1 MKQTAVFISLLLF
14 CVFSLKA
21 QENSTLDVVQHLDE
35 VELFSKRIKDS
46 VYTTNQIVLTDSV
59 LKRSQASLTH
69 LLNFNSTVYLK
80 ENGLGMVSSPS
91 FRGTTAQQTAVLWN
105 GININSQTTGQT
117 DFNTISTQG
126 FDKVVV
132 KPGGGGSVDGSN
144 AIGGTI
150 YLENNLAYNKGYVN
164 ELFLKYGEFKTYGV
178 NYKTSYSDAKTG
190 VALSVSNNGSDNDYP
205 YLGTDRKNEN
215 GQYHNINIGFTGG
228 VKLDNANTIKIYSN
242 VYKGRR
248 NFSLPTPNAL
258 KTKYNDFNTRSML
271 EWSHAAKHILHQTK
285 VAFLTERYEYF
296 PNIDSDYYTFGNV
309 ESLVVKSSLD
319 YRLKN
324 TMLLTGGV
332 NYTNNNGKG
341 SNIQQEQ
348 RQMGAVS
355 LGLKHKL
362 GPLFYEVSLRQE
374 LNQNYDSPF
383 LYALGLKALVTHFYN
398 IKLNA
403 SKNFRIPTYNDL
415 YWQGLGDPNLKPE
428 LSYQAEMSHIL
439 DFKNLSFT
447 LTGYYNDIDNLLSWV
462 PDSSGVW
469 RPENTESVGIYG
481 VEALL
486 NAEKKIRNHYFNV
499 SATYAYTRSKN
510 KKTNKQLIYVPYH
523 KLTTAFAYNY
533 KKWSAYYQ
541 YINNGE
547 VFTTT
552 DNAIEHI
559 VNSYMVA
566 NLGLEYNWSN
576 PKTNIVLGMQAL
588 NLWNESYESV
598 MNRPFPGRNYNAY
611 INFNF

>member
-1 MKQTAVFISLLLF
+1 MRQTTLFIFLVLF
-14 CVFSLKA
+14 CVRALKA
-21 QENSTLDVVQHLDE
+21 QERSLDSVQYLAE
-35 VELFSKRIKDS
+35 VELFSKQVKDS

-117 DFNTISTQG
+117 DFNTINTQG

-150 YLENNLAYNKGYVN
+150 YLENELIYNKGYEN
-164 ELFLKYGEFKTYGV
+164 ELFFKYGEFNTYGV
-178 NYKTSYSDAKTG
+178 SYKTGYSDAKAA
-190 VALSVSNNGSDNDYP
+190 VALNLAKNGSDNDYP
-205 YLGTDRKNEN
+205 YLGTDRKNLN
-215 GQYHNINIGFTGG
+215 GHYNNINIGFTGG
-228 VKLDNANTIKIYSN
+228 IKLNKKHNVNIYSN
-242 VYKGRR
+242 IYKGRR

-258 KTKYNDFNTRSML
+258 KTKYKDFNTRSML
-271 EWSHAAKHILHQTK
+271 EWDYVSGRLLQQTK
-285 VAFLTERYEYF
+285 IAYLTERYEYF

-309 ESLVVKSSLD
+309 ESLVVKSNLD

-324 TMLLTGGV
+324 RILVTSEV
-332 NYTNNNGKG
+332 NYTKNKG
-341 SNIQQEQ
+341 QGSSIQEAQ

-355 LGLKHKL
+355 LGMKHRL
-362 GPLFYEVSLRQE
+362 NNWFFYEVSLRQE

-383 LYALGLKALVTHFYN
+383 LFAMGLKTSVTPFYD

-415 YWQGLGDPNLKPE
+415 YWQGLGNPNLEPE
-428 LSYQAEMSHIL
+428 LSYQGEMAHVL
-439 DFKNLSFT
+439 TFKNLSLT
-447 LTGYYNDIDNLLSWV
+447 VTGYYNDVDNLLRWV
-462 PDSSGVW
+462 PDTSGVW
-469 RPENTESVGIYG
+469 RPENTESVEIYG
-481 VEALL
+481 LETLFH
-486 NAEKKIRNHYFNV
+486 AEKKVGKHNFNV

-510 KKTNKQLIYVPYH
+510 KITNKQLIYVPYH
-523 KLTTAFAYNY
+523 KFTSAFGYNF

-547 VFTTT
+547 VFTTS

-566 NLGLEYNWSN
+566 NLGLEYRLLRS
-576 PKTNIVLGMQAL
+576 KTNMVLGIQAL